1 MRGENLR
8 TLTWLTCQH
17 QPMLLPSEMTWT
29 YANIYTISGKTRKRR
44 IKKLIK
50 FHVWTPTGL
59 MSWRIQQETISELK
73 PANGFWKTEKEQAE
87 SIINIMINT
96 GCRKFV
102 LYGRAEENVSVI
114 RTENSGEQSQACD
127 SNQANKR
134 QKQRGGRVRG
144 KGKEKG
150 KKLG

>member
-1 MRGENLR
+1 
-8 TLTWLTCQH
+8 
-17 QPMLLPSEMTWT
+17 
-29 YANIYTISGKTRKRR
+29 
-44 IKKLIK
+44 
-50 FHVWTPTGL
+50 
-59 MSWRIQQETISELK
+59 
-73 PANGFWKTEKEQAE
+73 
-87 SIINIMINT
+87 MINT

-114 RTENSGEQSQACD
+114 RTENSGKQSQACD

-144 KGKEKG
+144 KGKGRG